1 MLARK
6 KNVTLSDVAC
16 AVGVSRALAGKVLGG
31 GSNSNIRVSEET
43 ARMIR
48 EAAQRLHYRP
58 NLSAR
63 MLTGQSSRLIGI
75 LIDAQP
81 PAVTF
86 RTLAFIDKLAAE
98 NGYRLLIGEAHDSID
113 SLYHH
118 YSNFMQYNVDG
129 VICLA
134 HDYPG
139 QEEKLQE
146 LFLNADNIVFIEKT
160 VLPNVS
166 CVEIDRP
173 AAVEELTSLLLE
185 TRKRVGIVMEDP
197 VYRSVRQRKEGFCR
211 AMEKAGVSEP
221 LIYFL
226 PKPARSM
233 EEWMC
238 CAIEEF
244 ILPARL
250 DAVIAPNDLAASYLM
265 RNLQKRG
272 LQIPADIAVAGFDN
286 DPFDGSLYP
295 SLTTIDDNNEL
306 IARYAFEL
314 LLEQLTGKTPAR
326 ESKTVCVTPRIVRRE
341 SI

>member
-1 MLARK
+1 
-6 KNVTLSDVAC
+6 
-16 AVGVSRALAGKVLGG
+16 
-31 GSNSNIRVSEET
+31 
-43 ARMIR
+43 
-48 EAAQRLHYRP
+48 
-58 NLSAR
+58 
-63 MLTGQSSRLIGI
+63 
-75 LIDAQP
+75 
-81 PAVTF
+81 
-86 RTLAFIDKLAAE
+86 
-98 NGYRLLIGEAHDSID
+98 
-113 SLYHH
+113 
-118 YSNFMQYNVDG
+118 MQYNVDG

-146 LFLNADNIVFIEKT
+146 LFLNAENIVFIEKT

-173 AAVEELTSLLLE
+173 AAVEELASLLLQ
-185 TRKRVGIVMEDP
+185 TRKRVGIVLEDP
-197 VYRSVRQRKEGFCR
+197 IYRSVRQRREGFCR

-226 PKPARSM
+226 PKPVRSM
-233 EEWMC
+233 DEWMC

-265 RNLQKRG
+265 RNLQMRG
-272 LQIPADIAVAGFDN
+272 RRIPADIAVAGFDN
-286 DPFDGSLYP
+286 EPFSGSLYP

-314 LLEQLTGKTPAR
+314 LLEQLNGKNPAR
-326 ESKTVCVTPRIVRRE
+326 QPKTVCVTPRIVRRE

>member
-6 KNVTLSDVAC
+6 KNVTLSDVAG
-16 AVGVSRALAGKVLGG
+16 AVGVSRALVGKVLGG
-31 GSNSNIRVSEET
+31 GNSNIRVSEET
-43 ARMIR
+43 ARLIR
-48 EAAQRLHYRP
+48 EAAERLHYRP

-166 CVEIDRP
+166 CVEIDRQ
-173 AAVEELTSLLLE
+173 AAVEKLTSLLLE
-185 TRKRVGIVMEDP
+185 TRKRVGIVLEDP
-197 VYRSVRQRKEGFCR
+197 IYRSVQQRREGFCR
-211 AMEKAGVSEP
+211 AMNKAGISEP

-226 PKPARSM
+226 PQPTGSM
-233 EEWMC
+233 EEKMLQ
-238 CAIEEF
+238 AVEEF
-244 ILPARL
+244 ILPNRL

-265 RNLQKRG
+265 RALQKRKIR
-272 LQIPADIAVAGFDN
+272 IPADIAVTGFDN
-286 DPFDGSLYP
+286 EPFAGSLYP

-306 IARYAFEL
+306 IARYAIEL
-314 LLEQLTGKTPAR
+314 LLEQLNRKGQVSQHRTI
-326 ESKTVCVTPRIVRRE
+326 CVTPRIICRE